1 MKKPK
6 LVVMAAGLGSR
17 YGGLKQMESVTPQ
30 NEIILDFACYDAW
43 KAGFEEFVFIIKP
56 EMEEDFKERVLSR
69 MEKYVKCAYVF
80 QRTEQLPQGYS
91 IPEGRTK
98 PWGTCH
104 AVMAAADL
112 LDGPF
117 AVINAD
123 DYYGRDAF
131 RKVLDFLSEE
141 GGEDRY
147 CMAGYYVEN
156 TLSDQGTVTR
166 GICATDG
173 NGRLTA
179 IRETKNI
186 GWKDAQAGTICT
198 LDEKTGQPVDI
209 PRGTVVSMNFWGFQP
224 SMMKYM
230 ERDFRAFLENDAVQ
244 NPLKAEYLLPTEVG
258 ALLEQGTISVQVLEA
273 TDKWYGVTYK
283 EDKEKV
289 EEAFR
294 RMKAE
299 GKYPETLWPEKE

>member
-43 KAGFEEFVFIIKP
+43 KAGFEEIVFIIKP
-56 EMEEDFKERVLSR
+56 EMEEDFRERVLSR
-69 MEKYVKCAYVF
+69 MEKYVKCSYVF
-80 QRTEQLPQGYS
+80 QQIGQLPEGFS
-91 IPEGRTK
+91 VPDGRTK

-104 AVMAAADL
+104 AVMAAKEL

-131 RKVLDFLSEE
+131 QKVFDFLSAETDE
-141 GGEDRY
+141 NRY

-156 TLSDQGTVTR
+156 TLSEQGTVTR
-166 GICATDG
+166 GVCATDE
-173 NGRLTA
+173 NGLLTA
-179 IRETKNI
+179 IDETKNI
-186 GWKDAQAGTICT
+186 GWKDPQAGTICAFE
-198 LDEKTGQPVDI
+198 EKTGETRDI

-224 SMMKYM
+224 SMMDYM
-230 ERDFRAFLENDAVQ
+230 LRDFDKFLREDAVK
-244 NPLKAEYLLPTEVG
+244 NPMKAEYLLPIEVG
-258 ALLEQGTISVQVLEA
+258 ALLERGTVSVQVLEA

-283 EDKEKV
+283 EDRDAVRQELKKKV
-289 EEAFR
+289 ESGE
-294 RMKAE
+294 
-299 GKYPETLWPEKE
+299 YPCPLWK